1 MSKQSQRLAASRT
14 YSLRAR
20 GNASVD
26 AILFSP
32 AVDCDMR
39 PALRYAASIAV
50 GLAVAIPVGELAS
63 GDWLITISLIPLYA
77 TTTSM
82 GIAHRERWMQ
92 SNDDSPSRLGAAVG
106 GVGALTG
113 GALIRTSIPAATA
126 GFGLLLLGMA
136 AAIAMVDKRG

>member
-1 MSKQSQRLAASRT
+1 
-14 YSLRAR
+14 
-20 GNASVD
+20 
-26 AILFSP
+26 
-32 AVDCDMR
+32 
-39 PALRYAASIAV
+39 
-50 GLAVAIPVGELAS
+50 
-63 GDWLITISLIPLYA
+63 
-77 TTTSM
+77 M

-92 SNDDSPSRLGAAVG
+92 SNGDSPSRLGAAVG